1 MRDTSVKGDR
11 GESIDP
17 MEPVPSDEFEGDV
30 SYKGDRSY
38 LIASM
43 VLLPSFRF

>member
-30 SYKGDRSY
+30 SYKGDR
-38 LIASM
+38 I
-43 VLLPSFRF
+43 F